1 MNIWTVLIIIVTL
14 SMVVGPVAM
23 LRPSKR
29 DGRLADLRQMAAQK
43 GIRVRLASLM
53 LSSGEKPLAIYSLS
67 LPQSDI
73 PHTQWLLVQQS
84 FEHELHFWSKWDW
97 NDKTAIAPLHL
108 HSLLKQQ
115 IQQLD
120 ASILGIEV
128 APHSVGVYWLEKR
141 MEIEQI
147 DALLH
152 TIKDMVITK

>member
-1 MNIWTVLIIIVTL
+1 MSIWTVLVIVVTISL
-14 SMVVGPVAM
+14 VVGPVAM

-67 LPQSDI
+67 LPKSDI
-73 PHTQWLLVQQS
+73 PYAQWLLVQQS
-84 FEHELHFWSKWDW
+84 FEHALHFWNLWDW
-97 NDKTAIAPLHL
+97 HDKAAIAPLCL
-108 HSLLKQQ
+108 HPQLKQQ

-128 APHSVGVYWLEKR
+128 TPHSVGVYWLEKR
-141 MEIEQI
+141 LEIEQV